1 MSLIKNNEPQ
11 RNPAEALAKVDKLI
25 LYSLFLGFLG
35 FIVATYL
42 TILHYQNALP
52 PCSLT
57 SNCELVLTSKYA
69 SILGVPLA
77 LFGSIFYLSIIALC
91 LLIITSYRKIFL
103 NAFYLFAALG
113 FAVSLI
119 LVYIQANFIGAFCQY
134 CLISEAIST
143 GLVILAFLKFR
154 EDINEKN

>member
-1 MSLIKNNEPQ
+1 MNSEKNASETFP
-11 RNPAEALAKVDKLI
+11 KLNKLM

-57 SNCELVLTSKYA
+57 SNCEKVLTSQFA
-69 SILGVPLA
+69 TIGPIPLA
-77 LFGSIFYLSIIALC
+77 LLGSLFYLTVIVLC
-91 LLIITSYRKIFL
+91 ILILTNYKKLFL
-103 NAFYLFAALG
+103 NLFYFFVTLG
-113 FAVSLI
+113 FIVSLI
-119 LVYIQANFIGAFCQY
+119 LIYIQANFIGAFCQY

-143 GLVILAFLKFR
+143 GLVILAFLKWR
-154 EDINEKN
+154 ADKKLKL

>member
-1 MSLIKNNEPQ
+1 MKSEKNVSETFPKLN
-11 RNPAEALAKVDKLI
+11 KLI

-69 SILGVPLA
+69 SILGIPLA

-91 LLIITSYRKIFL
+91 LLISTSYRKIFL
-103 NAFYLFAALG
+103 NAFYLFVTLG
-113 FAVSLI
+113 FIVSLI
-119 LVYIQANFIGAFCQY
+119 LIYIQANFIGAFCQY
-134 CLISEAIST
+134 CLISEVIST

-154 EDINEKN
+154 EDKKVK